1 MTEET
6 KKLFI
11 APWYVDIH
19 AVDGIDGET
28 YVFDGVYND
37 KCELVCGN
45 IQKHVTSNR
54 ITHLPELYEA
64 LREAV
69 DDACGTC
76 AMMQVD
82 SNSYDFVKNGCPFFE
97 DHDDCLPIKWIDIL
111 RKVRNGE

>member
-6 KKLFI
+6 KKLFN

-19 AVDGIDGET
+19 AVDRYGET
-28 YVFDGVYND
+28 YVVDGVYND
-37 KCELVCGN
+37 KSEPVCGN

-54 ITHLPELYEA
+54 LSHLPELYDA
-64 LREAV
+64 LKEAV

-111 RKVRNGE
+111 RKVRDGK

>member
-6 KKLFI
+6 KKLFN
-11 APWYVDIH
+11 APWQVKTYDCFRLGYEYCVEASNGDTISISKDENPDAEKH
-19 AVDGIDGET
+19 A
-28 YVFDGVYND
+28 
-37 KCELVCGN
+37 K
-45 IQKHVTSNR
+45 R
-54 ITHLPELYEA
+54 IKHLPELYEA
-64 LREAV
+64 LKEAV

-111 RKVRNGE
+111 RKVRDGK